1 MKHKIHNGFTLIE
14 LLTVLAIIGIIVTF
28 AVPQYSKFKAKAYD
42 LKAQNDARNIAL
54 GEESYYMDN
63 DAYLSCQNDSCT
75 ELPGVSAISKGVTV
89 RAQVNLDS
97 IMITSRHEKG
107 SKEYTWDSSKGGFIE

>member
-1 MKHKIHNGFTLIE
+1 MKNKNTKGFTLIE

-28 AVPQYSKFKAKAYD
+28 AVPQYAKFKAKAYD

-63 DAYLSCQNDSCT
+63 DEYLPCQNDGCT

-97 IMITSRHEKG
+97 IQIQTKHEKG
-107 SKEYTWDSSKGGFIE
+107 SKEFVWDSARGGFVE